1 MLAFGR
7 QFRRWKLK
15 LQKRRRSHTGRNA
28 RWLLPPRSLI
38 WIRLHSLLLLLIA
51 IVTIGSFFEVIYVR
65 LPFLCYFQSLFYL
78 KQATQP
84 VFSLVLLCLPSSCV
98 VRTRRK
104 IFFIWT
110 NLVRENEEFFKT
122 SLHNLHNVYKKNSEN
137 TKTNSV
143 PKWRQIWT
151 FQKTVKKVMLPFKWK
166 FFFAEVLEVMCTMY
180 FH

>member
-1 MLAFGR
+1 METSLDLIWKRQILIKLADRRVLVGR
-7 QFRRWKLK
+7 PRVRAREIGIQFRRWKLK
-15 LQKRRRSHTGRNA
+15 LQKRRRSHTGRNS

-65 LPFLCYFQSLFYL
+65 FPFLCYFQSFFYL

-84 VFSLVLLCLPSSCV
+84 VFSLVFLCLPSSCV

-122 SLHNLHNVYKKNSEN
+122 SLHNLHNVYKNVWNFYWDWFTTATS
-137 TKTNSV
+137 
-143 PKWRQIWT
+143 
-151 FQKTVKKVMLPFKWK
+151 
-166 FFFAEVLEVMCTMY
+166 
-180 FH
+180 

>member
-1 MLAFGR
+1 MLVGSPRVRAREIGR

-51 IVTIGSFFEVIYVR
+51 IVTMGSFFEVIYVR

-84 VFSLVLLCLPSSCV
+84 VFSLVFLCLPSSCV

-122 SLHNLHNVYKKNSEN
+122 SLHNLHNVYKNVWNFYWDWFTTATS
-137 TKTNSV
+137 
-143 PKWRQIWT
+143 
-151 FQKTVKKVMLPFKWK
+151 
-166 FFFAEVLEVMCTMY
+166 
-180 FH
+180 